1 MESIYANKIIIFTI
15 LFVLLLI
22 ISIYNSSY
30 HPKYEVI
37 NPTIKPNITT
47 FTRLQLKEMKILS
60 DRDKIQSE
68 INNLINTIISNA
80 KNGITYT
87 HYSFNLYETV
97 NDMIQANIMC
107 YDITYKLKAIFI
119 DTDIRMSIGKDIK
132 INKKT
137 QSSQAIQ
144 LLSIVPLYNYYCI
157 VTVDTK

>member
-15 LFVLLLI
+15 FFILLLI
-22 ISIYNSSY
+22 ISIYSSSY
-30 HPKYEVI
+30 HPRYEVI
-37 NPTIKPNITT
+37 KPTSKPNITT
-47 FTRLQLKEMKILS
+47 FTRLQLKELKILS

-68 INNLINTIISNA
+68 INNLINNIISNA

-87 HYSFNLYETV
+87 QYSFNLYETV
-97 NDMIQANIMC
+97 NDMVQANIMC

-119 DTDIRMSIGKDIK
+119 DIDIRMTIGEHIK

-137 QSSQAIQ
+137 QSSEPTQPP
-144 LLSIVPLYNYYCI
+144 SLYTYYCI